1 MKKISRS
8 DFLKISGLSFGGML
22 MLPHH
27 SCSGISNKK
36 LTINGFR
43 NYQIVIPANASKI
56 ELEASNQLQ
65 LHLSLLSKQAPN
77 VVEETEY
84 NGKNGIFIGQS
95 KYAKDNNLST
105 NMLEEDGYAFKN
117 IGDDFLIHGGT
128 EKGLLFGVYS
138 LLESFGFRKYAADDP
153 LDIPTTINLELPN
166 DIIKVPK
173 INYRTTNY
181 YEGRDLEYADWNKL
195 SSSDSWGLFVH
206 TFEVLVPPEKYGKS
220 NPEYYSL
227 INGERN
233 VVTQLC
239 LTNPD
244 MFDVLVED
252 LRKRINENA

>member
-1 MKKISRS
+1 MKNISRAE
-8 DFLKISGLSFGGML
+8 FLKISSVSIGGIL
-22 MLPHH
+22 LLPHH

-36 LTINGFR
+36 LIINGIS

-56 ELEASNQLQ
+56 EQEASNQLKE
-65 LHLSLLSKQAPN
+65 HLLLLSSQVPKIVNEADY
-77 VVEETEY
+77 V
-84 NGKNGIFIGQS
+84 GKNGIFIGS
-95 KYAKDNNLST
+95 TKYANDTNN
-105 NMLEEDGYAFKN
+105 LEEDGFAFKN
-117 IGDDFLIHGGT
+117 IGNDFFIQGGS

-153 LDIPTTINLELPN
+153 LDIPTTINLKLPN

-181 YEGRDLEYADWNKL
+181 YEGRDSEYADWNKL

-227 INGERN
+227 IDGA
-233 VVTQLC
+233 VSYTH
-239 LTNPD
+239 LTLPTI
-244 MFDVLVED
+244 E
-252 LRKRINENA
+252 